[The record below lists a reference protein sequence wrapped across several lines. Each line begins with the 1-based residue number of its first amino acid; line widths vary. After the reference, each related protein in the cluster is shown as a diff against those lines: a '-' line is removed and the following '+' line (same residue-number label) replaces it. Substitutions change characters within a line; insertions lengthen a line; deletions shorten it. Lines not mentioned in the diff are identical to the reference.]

1 MLMRV
6 RRAVCRTS
14 GSRDSLGSAAAISA
28 LLSITGGPGDSRE
41 LRSPVPTK
49 ELEGREIEFIIK
61 EIMDNLNFIGITL
74 YLLIGIFLYP

>member
-1 MLMRV
+1 MLMQV

-41 LRSPVPTK
+41 LRSPVSTK
-49 ELEGREIEFIIK
+49 ELEGREIEFIIQ
-61 EIMDNLNFIGITL
+61 
-74 YLLIGIFLYP
+74 YLTTSLLPLES

>member
-1 MLMRV
+1 MLMQV
-6 RRAVCRTS
+6 RRAVCHTS

-49 ELEGREIEFIIK
+49 ELEGREIEFIIQ
-61 EIMDNLNFIGITL
+61 
-74 YLLIGIFLYP
+74 YLTTSLLPLES

>member
-1 MLMRV
+1 MLMQV

-49 ELEGREIEFIIK
+49 ELEGREIEFIIQ
-61 EIMDNLNFIGITL
+61 
-74 YLLIGIFLYP
+74 YLTTSLLPLES